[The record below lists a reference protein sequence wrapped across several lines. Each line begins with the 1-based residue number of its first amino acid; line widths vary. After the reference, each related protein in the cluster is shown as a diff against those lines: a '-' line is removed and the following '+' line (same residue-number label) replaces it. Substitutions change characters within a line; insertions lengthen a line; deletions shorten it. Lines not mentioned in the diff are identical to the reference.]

1 MRRPCLG
8 CGELIARG
16 NRCGPCTPKV
26 PTRAVA
32 HAGTDSRWRRLS
44 LKARKLQPF
53 CIDCRTTRNLTADHL
68 LPVSEFPEL
77 AYEIENLTV
86 RCRSCNSIRGTT
98 WTTADAEEVL
108 SRLLRAQKHA
118 RKVRYA
124 RLIPI
129 AQRAAQGGGIP
140 PSSSPNTCLGSRNH
154 ELFGNGYH
162 FDREIR

>member
-1 MRRPCLG
+1 M
-8 CGELIARG
+8 
-16 NRCGPCTPKV
+16 